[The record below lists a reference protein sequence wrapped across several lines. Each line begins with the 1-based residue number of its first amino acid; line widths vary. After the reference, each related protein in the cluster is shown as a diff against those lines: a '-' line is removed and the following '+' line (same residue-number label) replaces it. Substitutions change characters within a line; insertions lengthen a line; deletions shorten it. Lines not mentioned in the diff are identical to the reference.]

1 MDPIETAEI
10 GTTGLRVTR
19 LGIGGVGLAGGSSRG
34 SIPPTPDEE
43 ALEIVRRS
51 LDLGVRY
58 FDTAPQYGRGVSEQR
73 VGSVLSSLPRSEFVV
88 STKVGR
94 VLNPAP
100 PERAGSIPGPG
111 PQDVESV
118 FDFSYDGVMRSLE
131 ESLERM
137 GLDRVD
143 ILLIHDPDDHYDLA
157 LEGAYKALAEL
168 RSQGVISA
176 LGAGMN
182 QWEMEARFAREAD
195 FDCFLLAGR
204 YTLIDHSAL
213 EELLPLCQE
222 KGISVIIGGPYNS
235 GILASD
241 LAEGATFNYLP
252 AQPEVLRRARRCRAV
267 CQRHGVPLKAAA
279 LQFVLAH
286 PSVASVIPG
295 PRSIAEAEENFRMV
309 EYPVPAAL
317 WDELRGEGL
326 IPPHAPTPG

>member
-10 GTTGLRVTR
+10 GSSGLRVTR
-19 LGIGGVGLAGGSSRG
+19 LGVGGVGLAGGSARG
-34 SIPPTPDEE
+34 SLPPTPEE
-43 ALEIVRRS
+43 DALAIVRKS
-51 LDLGVRY
+51 LELGVRY
-58 FDTAPQYGRGVSEQR
+58 FDTAPGYGRGVSER
-73 VGSVLSSLPRSEFVV
+73 RLGSVLSALPRSGLVV

-94 VLNPAP
+94 VLDPAP
-100 PERAGSIPGPG
+100 PERVGSIPGPG
-111 PQDVESV
+111 PQDVEPV
-118 FDFSYDGVMRSLE
+118 FDFSYDGAMRSFE
-131 ESLERM
+131 ESLQRT

-143 ILLIHDPDDHYDLA
+143 ILLIHDPDDHYA
-157 LEGAYKALAEL
+157 QAVEGAYRALSEL

-213 EELLPLCQE
+213 KELLPLCQE
-222 KGISVIIGGPYNS
+222 KGISVIVGGPYNS

-241 LAEGATFNYLP
+241 LEEGATFNYVP

-267 CQRHGVPLKAAA
+267 CDRHGVPLKAAA

-286 PSVASVIPG
+286 PAVASVIPG
-295 PRSIAEAEENFRMV
+295 PRSAAEAEENFRMV
-309 EYPVPAAL
+309 EHPIPAAL
-317 WDELRGEGL
+317 WEELRGEGL
-326 IPPHAPTPG
+326 IPPEAPTPG

>member
-1 MDPIETAEI
+1 MNPVETAEI
-10 GTTGLRVTR
+10 GATGLRVNR
-19 LGIGGVGLAGGSSRG
+19 LGVGGVGLAGGTSRG
-34 SIPPTPDEE
+34 SIPPTPEEE
-43 ALEIVRRS
+43 ALAIVRRS

-58 FDTAPQYGRGVSEQR
+58 FDTAPQYGRGVSER
-73 VGSVLSSLPRSEFVV
+73 RLGRVLSTLPRSELVL

-94 VLNPAP
+94 VLDPAP
-100 PERAGSIPGPG
+100 PERAGSVPGPG

-118 FDFSYDGVMRSLE
+118 FDFSYDGAMRSFE

-143 ILLIHDPDDHYDLA
+143 ILLVHDPDDHYAQA
-157 LEGAYKALAEL
+157 LEGAYRALAEL

-182 QWEMEARFAREAD
+182 QWEMEARFARESD

-213 EELLPLCQE
+213 DEFLPLCQE

-241 LAEGATFNYLP
+241 LEEGATFNYLP
-252 AQPEVLRRARRCRAV
+252 AQPEVLQRARRCRAV
-267 CQRHGVPLKAAA
+267 CESHGVPLKAAS

-286 PSVASVIPG
+286 PAVASVIPG
-295 PRSIAEAEENFRMV
+295 PRSADEAEENFRMV
-309 EYPVPAAL
+309 EYPIPAAL
-317 WDELRGEGL
+317 WEELRGEGL
-326 IPPHAPTPG
+326 IPPEAPTPG